1 VTVSEFGL
9 RSYEWRDAC
18 VVVVRGD
25 VDLDAAGELSRT
37 LARLQRDATVFVD
50 LWDVTAM
57 DPVCLGILSTAKAR
71 TDETR
76 WEFAI
81 VAEPGGVAAQE
92 IEAAGLEGT
101 LTPFATKQDARA
113 ALLRGP

>member
-1 VTVSEFGL
+1 MTVEFGL
-9 RSYEWRDAC
+9 RSYEWRDVS
-18 VVVVRGD
+18 VVVLRGD

-50 LWDVTAM
+50 LWDITSMEQLVVEILATA
-57 DPVCLGILSTAKAR
+57 AAR
-71 TDETR
+71 AEETR

-81 VAEPGGVAAQE
+81 IAPPGGVAAQE
-92 IEAAGLEGT
+92 IEAAGLEQT

-113 ALLRGP
+113 ALRLP